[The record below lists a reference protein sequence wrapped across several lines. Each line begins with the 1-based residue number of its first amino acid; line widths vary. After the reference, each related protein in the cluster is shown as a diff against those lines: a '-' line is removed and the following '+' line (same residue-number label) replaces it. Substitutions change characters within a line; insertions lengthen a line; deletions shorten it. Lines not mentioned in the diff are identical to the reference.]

1 MQVRPGVLIV
11 NLGTPQA
18 PDTKAVRRFLA
29 EFLSDRRVVD
39 TAPVLWRPLLYG
51 VVLPFRSQRVAKL
64 YQSIWMDE
72 GSPLLV
78 YSRRQQKALAARMP
92 DIPVELGMS
101 YGTPRLA
108 DAIKALLSQDIN
120 KLIILPLYP
129 QYSCSTSA
137 VVWDAVAR
145 ILKNYRRLPS
155 ITFIRDYAEHPDYIA
170 ALRYSVEQ
178 SFQQHG
184 LPDRLILS
192 FHGIPERYVRYGDDY
207 PRRCEDTGRA
217 LMNVLPLPKEKLLLT
232 YQSRFGREPWLS
244 PYTDKTL
251 AELPAQGV
259 RHIQVICPGFSADC
273 LETLEEIKEQNAD
286 IFLRAGG
293 EKFAYIPALNDNHA
307 HIDFLEK
314 LVTLHV

>member
-207 PRRCEDTGRA
+207 PHRCEDTGRA